1 MLVSYT
7 ASGDTF
13 VASTPRMWTQKN
25 DLEGFD
31 LAPDGK
37 RFVVVQ
43 RPKSQE
49 DGSSHEVVFVLNFL
63 DELRRR
69 VPAGSK

>member
-1 MLVSYT
+1 LWSS
-7 ASGDTF
+7 SG
-13 VASTPRMWTQKN
+13 
-25 DLEGFD
+25 
-31 LAPDGK
+31 
-37 RFVVVQ
+37 
-43 RPKSQE
+43 PKSQE